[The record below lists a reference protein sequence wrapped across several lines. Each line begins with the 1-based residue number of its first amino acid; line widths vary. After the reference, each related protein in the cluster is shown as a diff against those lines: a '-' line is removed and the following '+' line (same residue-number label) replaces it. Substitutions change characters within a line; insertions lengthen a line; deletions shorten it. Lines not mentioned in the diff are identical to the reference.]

1 MSRAAAG
8 VRLRAA
14 ESRSVSL
21 VTHGVSAGE
30 STPQL
35 NKQQWLDSHE
45 EGYEKSLKPRQIQMI
60 AIGGAIGTGLFL
72 GAGARL
78 QLAGP
83 SLAVVYLVCGLF
95 SFLILRALGE
105 LVMHRPTS
113 GSFVSYAREFLGERG
128 SFVAGWM
135 YYLNWAMTG
144 IVDITAVALY
154 MRYWG
159 TFANVPQWLF
169 ALCALIFVGAM
180 NMVAVKFFGEMEF
193 WFSIVKV
200 GALVLFLLVGFF
212 LVVTR
217 HAVAG
222 QIPGLHLIAE
232 HGGIFPHGLLPAVII
247 VQGVVFAY
255 AGIEL
260 IGTAA
265 GEAEDARTVLPKA
278 INSVM
283 WRIALFYVG
292 SVVLLVLLMPWTA
305 YKAGVSPF
313 VTFFGALGVP
323 GIGTAMNIVVLTAAL
338 SSLNSGLYSTGRV
351 LRALAM
357 GGSAPP
363 FVAKMNAAKVPY
375 GGIIVT
381 LAVYLVGVGL
391 NYVLPS
397 QVFEIVLNVASLGIV
412 STWGFIVVCQMIL
425 RRSINRREI
434 APVAFAM
441 PFAPFT
447 SWITLAFLVSVLV
460 LMGFDY
466 PDGTYTIAAIPV
478 VALLLGIGWVVLKGS
493 SPFSPTIPSYV
504 LTQAVELDRHND
516 PT

>member
-1 MSRAAAG
+1 MTAIDSDALSGTASAADK
-8 VRLRAA
+8 
-14 ESRSVSL
+14 RS
-21 VTHGVSAGE
+21 
-30 STPQL
+30 
-35 NKQQWLDSHE
+35 WLDSHE
-45 EGYEKSLKPRQIQMI
+45 NGYEQTLKPRQIQMI

-83 SLAVVYLVCGLF
+83 ALAIVYLVCGAF

-159 TFANVPQWLF
+159 TFADVPQWVF
-169 ALCALIFVGAM
+169 ALAALAFVGSM
-180 NMVAVKFFGEMEF
+180 NMVAVKWFGEMEF
-193 WFSIVKV
+193 WFSLVKV
-200 GALVLFLLVGFF
+200 GALVIFLLVGTAI
-212 LVVTR
+212 LVMGYS
-217 HAVAG
+217 VAG
-222 QIPGLHLIAE
+222 AEPGLHLVSE
-232 HGGIFPHGLLPAVII
+232 NGGIFPHGLLPAVII

-265 GEAEDARTVLPKA
+265 GEAQDPRKVLPRA

-292 SVVLLVLLMPWTA
+292 SVLLLVLLMPWTA

-323 GIGTAMNIVVLTAAL
+323 GIGTAMNVVVLTAAL

-357 GGSAPP
+357 GGSAPN
-363 FVAKMNAAKVPY
+363 FVARMNASKVPY
-375 GGIIVT
+375 GGILVT
-381 LAVYLVGVGL
+381 LVIYAIGVVL
-391 NYVLPS
+391 NALLPS

-412 STWGFIVVCQMIL
+412 STWGFIVICQMML
-425 RRSINRREI
+425 RRAINRGEI
-434 APVAFAM
+434 ARVSFRM
-441 PFAPFT
+441 PFAPFS
-447 SWITLAFLVSVLV
+447 SWLTLGFLLAVLV
-460 LMGFDY
+460 LTAVDY

-478 VALLLGIGWVVLKGS
+478 VAILLGIGWVILKGS

-504 LTQAVELDRHND
+504 LTRMVQEHND
-516 PT
+516 DPT